1 MRKNAK
7 KSKKI
12 KKKFANTKIVCIFAT
27 ETKTNNDMKNGLTF
41 EELSKVFANIAKLEK
56 AYEEY
61 ERKYE
66 VYRMADRVY
75 MESGCNINYS
85 GAMIDAYAERNKA
98 EKKYEKLS
106 KEIIKDWAL
115 NENSYTED
123 RIQKFAGNIYRA
135 GEFINYVKNYAKELV
150 KYMD

>member
-1 MRKNAK
+1 
-7 KSKKI
+7 
-12 KKKFANTKIVCIFAT
+12 
-27 ETKTNNDMKNGLTF
+27 MKNGLTF
-41 EELSKVFANIAKLEK
+41 EELSKVFANVAKLEK

-61 ERKYE
+61 ERKDE
-66 VYRMADRVY
+66 VYRTADRVY
-75 MESGCNINYS
+75 MESGYNINYS
-85 GAMIDAYAERNKA
+85 GAMIDAFAERKKA
-98 EKKYEKLS
+98 EKKYEELS

-115 NENSYTED
+115 NEKEYTED